1 LSSCSRPWRDLS
13 DNLKAIQ
20 HDQDVTGLDALAA
33 SRTMLEEQP
42 YAFHGRLLQ
51 RNLAASP
58 RPYGAMMWSLVQLI
72 AMLEK
77 ETQKKT
83 PLDAARDRAAG
94 RTHNPV
100 KPVTVGRD
108 ARTNT
113 DRHQEEDP

>member
-1 LSSCSRPWRDLS
+1 LPATFPRKLLDEGVQRWQRGRRLRGRPHGPRSSHGLPPPLNALSSCSRPWRDLS

-58 RPYGAMMWSLVQLI
+58 RPYGALMWSLVQLI

-77 ETQKKT
+77 ET
-83 PLDAARDRAAG
+83 
-94 RTHNPV
+94 
-100 KPVTVGRD
+100 
-108 ARTNT
+108 
-113 DRHQEEDP
+113 